1 MSYRVR
7 FGNVIS
13 VLIVLVLLVLVVQ
26 SFAFRQAET
35 QTILLG
41 VVAGLMAVIVVQS
54 IGWSSHSAVQYKVV
68 DVTSIDDERLQQ
80 LGKEGWRLTC
90 LALDLSGCQ
99 RIGPRDW
106 SWRGGSSGPEIS
118 AARSS
123 GWRRPRDGRP
133 MNPTF

>member
-13 VLIVLVLLVLVVQ
+13 VLIVLLLLVLVVQ

-54 IGWSSHSAVQYKVV
+54 AGWSSRAAVQYRTV
-68 DVTSIDDERLQQ
+68 DAASVDNEQLQQ

-90 LALDLSGCQ
+90 VDAH
-99 RIGPRDW
+99 
-106 SWRGGSSGPEIS
+106 
-118 AARSS
+118 A
-123 GWRRPRDGRP
+123 GRYIF
-133 MNPTF
+133 NR

>member
-54 IGWSSHSAVQYKVV
+54 AGWSSHSAVQYRTV
-68 DVTSIDDERLQQ
+68 DATSVDTEQLQQ

-90 LALDLSGCQ
+90 VDAN
-99 RIGPRDW
+99 
-106 SWRGGSSGPEIS
+106 
-118 AARSS
+118 A
-123 GWRRPRDGRP
+123 GRYIF
-133 MNPTF
+133 NR